1 MPQLGIEKVN
11 QIRGCL
17 ASEYT
22 ETSIIHQKRHSGRAS
37 YLACLLRWGT
47 LTQLSITQGHVGKE
61 KVQPWGIGWDSL
73 PPPIH
78 PLVFR
83 AQCFWP
89 PTKILCH
96 HVSRVADIHRPH
108 DEEEE

>member
-1 MPQLGIEKVN
+1 MS
-11 QIRGCL
+11 CL
-17 ASEYT
+17 RVYRNIDHPSKKTQWYT
-22 ETSIIHQKRHSGRAS
+22 TS

-47 LTQLSITQGHVGKE
+47 LTQLNITQGHVGKK

-73 PPPIH
+73 PPIH

-89 PTKILCH
+89 PPKILCH

>member
-1 MPQLGIEKVN
+1 MP
-11 QIRGCL
+11 CL
-17 ASEYT
+17 RVYRNIDHPSKKTQWYT
-22 ETSIIHQKRHSGRAS
+22 TS
-37 YLACLLRWGT
+37 YLACFLRWGT